1 MPLCLKFGT
10 RSSSTSNILYFAL
23 TGTVVLKST
32 TNERVKKKPLNSEL
46 MQNANEKRLPF
57 VADETAIAK
66 VG

>member
-1 MPLCLKFGT
+1 
-10 RSSSTSNILYFAL
+10 LYFAL